1 VTLTGIASTTSLN
14 FALLIDLLPSSK
26 DVAKAMAFVVVGGNI
41 FGMIAPIAT
50 GYVIDA
56 TGSYDY
62 AFVIAGALLVLG
74 AVVVLTMTR
83 RPIVAESKSARVQA
97 AA

>member
-1 VTLTGIASTTSLN
+1 
-14 FALLIDLLPSSK
+14 
-26 DVAKAMAFVVVGGNI
+26 VVVGGNI

-50 GYVIDA
+50 GYVIDS

-62 AFVIAGALLVLG
+62 AFVIAGALLVIG

-83 RPIVAESKSARVQA
+83 RPIAAEPKSSHVQA
-97 AA
+97 TA